1 VAAKFVGSIRR
12 GRERAFHLHLLNI
25 GPRLTIGFAVI
36 ILAMLVGN
44 GVLLWQFHRA
54 RAEAKFLSGIDQEL
68 IAVLQAHVDLM
79 SFYERLDVL
88 AHFENADLFVNEAQ
102 DLRKALLEYQRRSE
116 VTFNRLPPEVHID
129 PTLLPALQAIQRALP
144 AQLEAIIELAKANEW
159 EAVRLRLVNQIRPLE
174 SMSSTLVVNIDRQ
187 VGEERAQAVFNIDKA
202 QRRILVVVPVTAGV
216 TAMFAAFLGWA
227 ITRSIT
233 HPLGRLME
241 GSAALG
247 SGDFGHRVPA
257 TGNDEIARL
266 GNVFNNM
273 TVKLQELYRELRR
286 RETYLAEAQ
295 KLSHTGSFGL
305 EASSGKIYWSEETY
319 RIFGYDPATEPTVE
333 MVLQRSHPA
342 DREFVQE
349 KIDQASKAG
358 TEMDFEHRLQMPDG
372 SIKHLRVVGH
382 SKREEWGA
390 DQFIGA
396 VTDITE
402 RKRAEQKFRGLLES
416 APDAMIVM
424 NRQGQI
430 VLVNAQVEKL
440 FGYQREELLGR
451 EIEILVP
458 ERFRVRHPEYRRQYF
473 VQSRVRPMGQGLEL
487 YGRRKDGTEFPVEI
501 SLSPL
506 EAEEGMLV
514 SGAVRDITER
524 KAAEEALRQTQATL
538 AHVTRVTTLGEL
550 AASIAHEVNQ
560 PLTAAIT
567 DSSTCLLRLERDPPD
582 LEKAREAARRSVK
595 DATRAADI
603 ISRIRTLF
611 RRGASQRERVDI
623 NELIRE
629 MTFLLRDEAGRYSV
643 FIHSDL
649 AADLPTVIADRIQL
663 QQVLMN
669 LMHNGIEAMKSTSGG
684 ELAVKSQQ
692 GNGGDVLISVSDTG
706 VGMGPQQAERIF
718 DAFFTTKPEGTGMGL
733 TISRSIIESHF
744 GRLWVTANS
753 GRGAT
758 FHFTLPSEIEVT
770 NNS

>member
-1 VAAKFVGSIRR
+1 VAAKFVGSIQR
-12 GRERAFHLHLLNI
+12 GRERAFQLHLLNI

-44 GVLLWQFHRA
+44 GVLLWQFHQA
-54 RAEAKFLSGIDQEL
+54 RAEAEFLSGIDQEL

-88 AHFENADLFVNEAQ
+88 AHSENANLFVNEAQ
-102 DLRKALLEYQRRSE
+102 DLRTALLEYQRRSE
-116 VTFNRLPPEVHID
+116 ITFDRLPPDVHID

-144 AQLEAIIELAKANEW
+144 AQLEAFIELAKANEW
-159 EAVRLRLVNQIRPLE
+159 EAVRLRLANQIRPLE
-174 SMSSTLVVNIDRQ
+174 SMSSALVENIDRQ

-233 HPLGRLME
+233 HPLGKLME

-247 SGDFGHRVPA
+247 SGDFGHRVSA

-295 KLSHTGSFGL
+295 KLSHTGSFGV

-358 TEMDFEHRLQMPDG
+358 TEMDFEHRLQMPNG

-382 SKREEWGA
+382 SKREEWGD

-396 VTDITE
+396 VT
-402 RKRAEQKFRGLLES
+402 
-416 APDAMIVM
+416 
-424 NRQGQI
+424 
-430 VLVNAQVEKL
+430 
-440 FGYQREELLGR
+440 
-451 EIEILVP
+451 
-458 ERFRVRHPEYRRQYF
+458 
-473 VQSRVRPMGQGLEL
+473 
-487 YGRRKDGTEFPVEI
+487 
-501 SLSPL
+501 
-506 EAEEGMLV
+506 
-514 SGAVRDITER
+514 DITER

-560 PLTAAIT
+560 PLTAAIA

-629 MTFLLRDEAGRYSV
+629 MTALLRDEAGRYSV
-643 FIHSDL
+643 LIHSDL
-649 AADLPTVIADRIQL
+649 AVALPTVIADRVQL

-684 ELAVKSQQ
+684 ELAVTSQQ

-706 VGMGPQQAERIF
+706 VGMAPQQAERIF

-744 GRLWVTANS
+744 GRLWVTANP
-753 GRGAT
+753 GHGAT